1 MLCSSDSV
9 RDIRGFNFLVS
20 NCDKEYLTSKFE
32 EFRKLSNESGRN
44 YIIRLAES
52 NYFRFEVLMISN
64 GPTLL
69 AVSTSRGTNNITLR
83 SFSML
88 EELGKLSCCA
98 YNNQSLK
105 ELFDKFLEAQPVTE
119 SEVVD
124 LMDKKEE
131 VEVKEECEGIEQGE
145 LKLPEQVEGKW
156 TSTTLLSTERL
167 SLKALAGQAKFLA
180 ISTERP
186 QNSIKFTSFERL
198 KSLCC
203 FVNLVLSK
211 INQCPGLKESLE
223 PLLEQETS
231 RKRKKKVES
240 E

>member
-1 MLCSSDSV
+1 MKCSTESV
-9 RDIRGFNFLVS
+9 KDIRGFNFLIS
-20 NCDKEYLTSKFE
+20 DCNKEFFTSKFE
-32 EFRKLSNESGRN
+32 EFRKLSNESGKT

-69 AVSTSRGTNNITLR
+69 SISTSRGTNNITLR
-83 SFSML
+83 DFTLL

-98 YNNQSLK
+98 YNNQQLK
-105 ELFDKFLEAQPVTE
+105 ELFDKFLSSQTSNE

-124 LMDKKEE
+124 LMDKREE
-131 VEVKEECEGIEQGE
+131 VDVKEECQGITQKE
-145 LKLPEQVEGKW
+145 LKLPEQSEGKW
-156 TSTTLLSTERL
+156 SSTELLSTERL
-167 SLKALAGQAKFLA
+167 VLKALAGQVKFLT

-203 FVNLVLSK
+203 FINLVLAK
-211 INQCPGLKESLE
+211 LDQCPSLKESLD
-223 PLLEQETS
+223 PLLHQDS
-231 RKRKKKVES
+231 SGKRKRKR
-240 E
+240 